1 MTLFDTGQVN
11 TRPVSRKEY
20 ESFARETG
28 RPMPPG
34 DAASDSSVTGVSA
47 SDARAFAEW
56 LSRRTGRRYHL
67 PTLDEMCHL
76 AESARNGRN
85 LIPGWPTE
93 SSLARPGAPD
103 CLSEWLD
110 GDSGDEGGLLRPI
123 THPAWLVTQPSNPCR
138 GALTDQGYSFV
149 TFRLAQQ

>member
-1 MTLFDTGQVN
+1 MTLFDIGQVN

-34 DAASDSSVTGVSA
+34 GAASDSSVTGVSA

-67 PTLDEMCHL
+67 PTLDEMCDL
-76 AESARNGRN
+76 AESARNGLN
-85 LIPGWPTE
+85 LIPCWPTE

-110 GDSGDEGGLLRPI
+110 NDSGDGGGPLRPI
-123 THPAWLVTQPSNPCR
+123 THPAWLVSQPSKPCR